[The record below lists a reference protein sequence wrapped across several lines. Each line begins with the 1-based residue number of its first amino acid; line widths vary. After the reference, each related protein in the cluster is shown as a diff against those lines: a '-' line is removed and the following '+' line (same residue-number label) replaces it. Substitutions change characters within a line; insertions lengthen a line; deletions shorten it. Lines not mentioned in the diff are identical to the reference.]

1 MRGCYRLVCHDTFNE
16 GCSSSSTDRN
26 LEIPKLTTIS
36 SLFICGSSIKL
47 APNRVMCPVLFA
59 TRDVQPPVAEPKLNA
74 QGIFKSSLNRD
85 IAKGRGLK
93 LKSSSFP
100 IKG

>member
-1 MRGCYRLVCHDTFNE
+1 MQAAAAT
-16 GCSSSSTDRN
+16 TDRN
-26 LEIPKLTTIS
+26 LEIPKLPTIS

-47 APNRVMCPVLFA
+47 APNRVMCPILFA
-59 TRDVQPPVAEPKLNA
+59 TRDVQLPVAEPKLNA
-74 QGIFKSSLNRD
+74 QGIFKSSFNKD

-93 LKSSSFP
+93 LKSSSCP